1 MNKNSLPVHGSD
13 APGQVSRRQ
22 AIQWVMAV
30 TAAAAL
36 PRGTFG
42 QTANA
47 KLPPP
52 EGYGFDPNLVKGYK
66 PGAFW
71 PLTFN
76 PGQKATA
83 TALADVI
90 IPKDDLGPA
99 ASTVGVPA

>member
-1 MNKNSLPVHGSD
+1 
-13 APGQVSRRQ
+13 
-22 AIQWVMAV
+22 MAV

-47 KLPPP
+47 KPPP
-52 EGYGFDPNLVKGYK
+52 AEGYGFDPNLVKGYK

-76 PGQKATA
+76 PGQQSNRHRAGRCHHSK
-83 TALADVI
+83 
-90 IPKDDLGPA
+90 G
-99 ASTVGVPA
+99 